1 MPEKL
6 LELYHQLLSTDWKT
20 LGEVAGVAVGFGLMV
35 LATLEIMAR
44 SKKTKSMAAVRKEID
59 RKRR

>member
-6 LELYHQLLSTDWKT
+6 LELYHQLLSADWKT